1 MNLSFGSNYRWWA
14 FGAMAIGLFASVSDH
29 GSVVVALPSISN
41 HFDTDLPTTQWVLIG
56 YALTISALLLP
67 MGRMADIVG
76 RKRVYVLGFVIFTV
90 GALAAGLSPSVE
102 ALIASKIFQGVG
114 AAMTQEPLWRWSFRR
129 SLQNSAAR
137 RWDSR

>member
-76 RKRVYVLGFVIFTV
+76 RKRVYTTGFVIFTLEIK
-90 GALAAGLSPSVE
+90 G
-102 ALIASKIFQGVG
+102 
-114 AAMTQEPLWRWSFRR
+114 
-129 SLQNSAAR
+129 
-137 RWDSR
+137 